1 MSIRRLM
8 AAAGGL
14 AVALAAAPVS
24 ALHSQATPRQDT
36 PTNRSWGAPTTA
48 RPQAGPEIRAD
59 SALIRE
65 ATAGSLL
72 EIRLGNLAETKAIN
86 PAVKQFGQRMVTDHT
101 TMQNQWSAL
110 AARNGL
116 PKAGLD
122 QAQEQ
127 EASQLAKL
135 SGAEFD
141 RAYMTSMIQDHQ
153 HDVDAF
159 QSQGPSARSAEVRQL
174 AASSL
179 GTIQQHLTLARQVGS
194 QVGATTN
201 VAAAPQNPPAPTPSG
216 QVAPQRAKAGQEDL
230 KDDKEFIRDVTAAG
244 VMEVR
249 LGEMAQQKATDPA
262 VKRFADQMV
271 TEFTRLQDQWTGMAS
286 RNGMSFQPGMGP
298 LHKDKVDRLQKAS
311 RADFDRVYMSIVIQN
326 HQALLPYYQN
336 EGRSAHSPQVRNL
349 AEKELPTLQ
358 KQLAEA
364 KRIGTQ
370 VKADTT
376 LAGRER
382 NVSTKNRK
390 K

>member
-1 MSIRRLM
+1 MSIRRLL

-14 AVALAAAPVS
+14 AVALAAAPAS
-24 ALHSQATPRQDT
+24 ALHSQATPR
-36 PTNRSWGAPTTA
+36 
-48 RPQAGPEIRAD
+48 PQAGPEVRAD

-65 ATAGSLL
+65 ATAGNLQ
-72 EIRLGNLAETKAIN
+72 EIRLGNLAKTKATN

-101 TMQNQWSAL
+101 TMQSQWGAL
-110 AARNGL
+110 VARNGL
-116 PKAGLD
+116 LPNAGLD

-153 HDVDAF
+153 HTVEAF
-159 QSQGPSARSAEVRQL
+159 QSLGPSAHSAEVRQL

-179 GTIQQHLTLARQVGS
+179 GTIQQHLSLAQQVGS
-194 QVGATTN
+194 EVGATTN
-201 VAAAPQNPPAPTPSG
+201 VAVAPQNPPAPTPSG
-216 QVAPQRAKAGQEDL
+216 QVAPQRAKAGPEDL
-230 KDDKEFIRDVTAAG
+230 KEDKEFIRDVTAAG

-262 VKRFADQMV
+262 VKRFAEQMV
-271 TEFTRLQDQWTGMAS
+271 TDFTRLQDQWTGMAS

-298 LHKDKVDRLQKAS
+298 LHKEKVDRLQKAS
-311 RADFDRVYMSIVIQN
+311 RADFDRVYMNIVIQN

-358 KQLAEA
+358 QHLAEA
-364 KRIGTQ
+364 KRIGIQ

-376 LAGRER
+376 LAGRGR